1 MFQKGTH
8 ICFESEQISNFNQ
21 NRSLAMKK
29 VNGKILVIDDDHDV
43 LHTARIVLKPLFT
56 DITTE
61 SNPQQIRYLL
71 NHHQYNVILLD
82 MNYTAGVTSGK
93 EGLSW
98 LSTIMEMVPHQQ
110 VVMITAYGDIKLA
123 VEAMKLGAADFVVK
137 PWENEKLQATIM
149 SAFHH
154 SQSRK
159 ELADLKKEQQSLKKL
174 VSGTEATIIGNS
186 QPMQELFTVIR
197 KVAATDASVL
207 ILGEN
212 GTGKEL
218 VAQAIHRDS
227 QRSEEAFI
235 KVDLGSITG
244 NLFESELFGHKKGAF
259 TDAHQSKKGRF
270 ELAHKGT
277 LFLDE
282 IGNLPTALQAK
293 LLTVIQSREV
303 IRVGENEPVAIDCR
317 IIAATNGNIHQM
329 VLDQEFREDLLYRL
343 NTVELT
349 IPPLRDRVE
358 DIPLL
363 AEHFLSI
370 FAQKYRKPKLKLG
383 DDGVQRL
390 LNYAWPGNVREL
402 QHAME
407 RAVIMVERNTLTAD
421 DFLLDQ
427 KVKTPFATGALN
439 LDEMEKVAIERAIQ
453 KNQGNISKAAKE
465 LGLGR
470 TTIYRKLEKYG
481 IRY

>member
-1 MFQKGTH
+1 
-8 ICFESEQISNFNQ
+8 
-21 NRSLAMKK
+21 MKK
-29 VNGKILVIDDDHDV
+29 VKGTILVIDDDPDV

-56 DITTE
+56 EIVTE
-61 SNPQQIRYLL
+61 SNPQQISYLI
-71 NHHQYNVILLD
+71 NHHQYDVILLD

-93 EGLSW
+93 EGLFW
-98 LSTIMEMVPHQQ
+98 LKTIIEKLPHQQ

-123 VEAMKLGAADFVVK
+123 VEAMKTGAADFVVK
-137 PWENEKLQATIM
+137 PWENEKLQATVL

-154 SQSRK
+154 SQSKK
-159 ELADLKKEQQSLKKL
+159 ELTDLRNERKSLKKL
-174 VSGTEATIIGNS
+174 ISTSASEIVGNS
-186 QPMQELFTVIR
+186 KPMQEVFGIID

-218 VAQAIHRDS
+218 VAQAIHQKS
-227 QRSEEAFI
+227 QRSDEAFI
-235 KVDLGSITG
+235 KVDLGSITE
-244 NLFESELFGHKKGAF
+244 NLFESELFGHKRGAF
-259 TDAHQSKKGRF
+259 TDAREDRKGRF

-282 IGNLPTALQAK
+282 IGNLSMSLQAK
-293 LLTVIQSREV
+293 LLTAIQSREV
-303 IRVGENEPVAIDCR
+303 TRVGENQPIPIDSR

-329 VLDQEFREDLLYRL
+329 VQSREFREDLLYRL

-349 IPPLRDRVE
+349 IPPLRERVD

-363 AEHFLSI
+363 ADHFLTV
-370 FAQKYRKPKLKLG
+370 FVQKYRKPKPELTDEGL
-383 DDGVQRL
+383 QYL
-390 LNYAWPGNVREL
+390 INYSWPGNIREL

-407 RAVIMVERNTLTAD
+407 RAVIMAEKSRLTAD

-427 KVKTPFATGALN
+427 KAKVPLNDSNLN
-439 LDEMEKVAIERAIQ
+439 LDEMEKAAIERAIQ
-453 KNQGNISKAAKE
+453 KNHGNISKAAKE

-470 TTIYRKLEKYG
+470 TTIYRKLDRYG

>member
-1 MFQKGTH
+1 
-8 ICFESEQISNFNQ
+8 
-21 NRSLAMKK
+21 MKK
-29 VNGKILVIDDDHDV
+29 VKGKILVIDDDLDV

-61 SNPQQIRYLL
+61 SNPQQIRYLVS
-71 NHHQYNVILLD
+71 HHPYDVILLD

-93 EGLSW
+93 EGLFW
-98 LSTIMEMVPHQQ
+98 LKTIMEVVPHQQ

-123 VEAMKLGAADFVVK
+123 VEAMKAGATDFVVK
-137 PWENEKLQATIM
+137 PWENEKLQATVM

-154 SQSRK
+154 SQSRQ
-159 ELADLKKEQQSLKKL
+159 EVADLKRERQSLKKL
-174 VSGTEATIIGNS
+174 VSGSNPAIVGNS
-186 QPMQELFTVIR
+186 KPMQELFGMIN

-218 VAQAIHRDS
+218 VAQAIHQGS
-227 QRSEEAFI
+227 QRSGEAFI
-235 KVDLGSITG
+235 KVDLGSIPG

-259 TDAHQSKKGRF
+259 TDAREDRKGRF

-282 IGNLPTALQAK
+282 IGNLPMELQAK
-293 LLTVIQSREV
+293 LLTAIQSRE
-303 IRVGENEPVAIDCR
+303 ITRVGENQPLSMDCR
-317 IIAATNGNIHQM
+317 IIAATNGDIHQM
-329 VLDQEFREDLLYRL
+329 VHDREFREDLLYRL
-343 NTVELT
+343 NTVEVV
-349 IPPLRDRVE
+349 IPSLRERAD

-363 AEHFLSI
+363 AKHFLGT
-370 FAQKYRKPKLKLG
+370 FTQKYRKPKLELTAEG
-383 DDGVQRL
+383 AQYL
-390 LNYAWPGNVREL
+390 SNYPWPGNVREL
-402 QHAME
+402 QHAIE
-407 RAVIMVERNTLTAD
+407 RAVIMAEKSVLTAD

-427 KVKTPFATGALN
+427 KVKVPLTSNNLN

-453 KNQGNISKAAKE
+453 KNHGNISKAAKE

>member
-1 MFQKGTH
+1 
-8 ICFESEQISNFNQ
+8 
-21 NRSLAMKK
+21 MKK
-29 VNGKILVIDDDHDV
+29 VKGTILVIDDDPDV
-43 LHTARIVLKPLFT
+43 LHTARIVLKPL
-56 DITTE
+56 ITEIVTE
-61 SNPQQIRYLL
+61 SNPQQISYLI
-71 NHHQYNVILLD
+71 NHHQYDVILLD

-93 EGLSW
+93 EGLFW
-98 LSTIMEMVPHQQ
+98 LKTIVEKLPHQQ

-123 VEAMKLGAADFVVK
+123 VEAMKTGAADFVVK
-137 PWENEKLQATIM
+137 PWENEKLQATVL

-154 SQSRK
+154 SQSKK
-159 ELADLKKEQQSLKKL
+159 ELTDLRNERQSLKKL
-174 VSGTEATIIGNS
+174 ISTSASEIIGNS
-186 QPMQELFTVIR
+186 KPMQEVFGIID
-197 KVAATDASVL
+197 KIAATDASVL

-218 VAQAIHRDS
+218 VAQAIHQKS
-227 QRSEEAFI
+227 QRSDEAFI
-235 KVDLGSITG
+235 KVDLGSITE

-259 TDAHQSKKGRF
+259 TDAREDRKGRF

-282 IGNLPTALQAK
+282 IGNLSMSLQAK
-293 LLTVIQSREV
+293 LLTAIQSREV
-303 IRVGENEPVAIDCR
+303 TRVGENQPIPIDSR

-329 VLDQEFREDLLYRL
+329 VQSREFREDLLYRL

-349 IPPLRDRVE
+349 IPPLRERVD

-363 AEHFLSI
+363 ADHFLTV
-370 FAQKYRKPKLKLG
+370 FVQKYRKPKPELTDEGL
-383 DDGVQRL
+383 QYL
-390 LNYAWPGNVREL
+390 INYSWPGNIREL

-407 RAVIMVERNTLTAD
+407 RAVIMAEKSRLTAD

-427 KVKTPFATGALN
+427 KAKVPLNDSNLN
-439 LDEMEKVAIERAIQ
+439 LDEMEKAAIERAIQ
-453 KNQGNISKAAKE
+453 KNHGNISKAAKE

-470 TTIYRKLEKYG
+470 TTIYRKLDRYG